1 MAERDAEI
9 REQLTELL
17 KTEYYN
23 IDINLSFRYNTKQ
36 YSITFNSQSDDS
48 LVNLINNCLHVGYYK
63 EGSKISSAIKAN
75 SPENKCF
82 VPILLTNA
90 RNKPE
95 PRTKN
100 VDVLQVLKTKLAL
113 CLPNEDTPITL
124 YDAARSDHVALSP
137 FYILRGGDAIYEKYG
152 YESEEVTQVKA
163 FIAQSLWKDIAG
175 SEADKQELKW
185 NGTPVWSGIP
195 HSIQKFI
202 ETTYEEG
209 SLGELLPDMKLTEIM
224 KKIPF
229 ETENTQS
236 SGVSEKIFEFV
247 LERMGID
254 ISNIGYTLN
263 PRSKAWKSWNQK
275 LLFTDME
282 IIETPPPAVAP
293 PPIRISAPPLPS
305 IKKRIASMK
314 KAISM
319 TKKLSDK
326 RFRSQ
331 LPRYRKILKGLKI
344 ERNTKRGGGRRQ
356 TKKNRRHK

>member
-1 MAERDAEI
+1 MAERDADI
-9 REQLTELL
+9 TEELIEL
-17 KTEYYN
+17 FKTEYYN
-23 IDINLSFRYNTKQ
+23 IDITLTFVYNTKE
-36 YSITFNSQSDDS
+36 YSITFNSQSDNGQ
-48 LVNLINNCLHVGYYK
+48 VNLINTCIHIGYYN
-63 EGSKISSAIKAN
+63 GSSKISSAIKAN
-75 SPENKCF
+75 SPDTKCF
-82 VPILLTNA
+82 RPILVTNA

-113 CLPNEDTPITL
+113 CLPNIYTPITL
-124 YDAARSDHVALSP
+124 YDAARSDYVALSP

-152 YESEEVTQVKA
+152 YESEEVTQVKN

-175 SEADKQELKW
+175 SEAEKQELKW

-195 HSIQKFI
+195 HSIQKNI
-202 ETTYEEG
+202 ESIYDEN
-209 SLGELLPDMKLTEIM
+209 SLGELLPDTPITDIM

-229 ETENTQS
+229 ETENTQN
-236 SGVSEKIFEFV
+236 SGISEKIFEFV

-254 ISNIGYTLN
+254 ISNIEYTLN
-263 PRSKAWKSWNQK
+263 ARSKAWKTWNEK

-282 IIETPPPAVAP
+282 IVETPPPAVAP
-293 PPIRISAPPLPS
+293 PPIMVSAPPLPS

-344 ERNTKRGGGRRQ
+344 ERNTKRGGSRRQ